1 MFIATFRC
9 LQLLLNICSY
19 LSIFIVICQCLQLL
33 SNVYSYFP
41 ICIAISQYSQLPSND
56 YSYFPIFIA
65 TFQYAQLSLN
75 IHSYFSIFIATS
87 QYSQLLLN
95 IHSYFSIFIAI
106 SQSSQLLLNVYSY
119 LSIFID
125 TCQYSQLHVNV
136 HNCMSMFIA
145 TCKAVLL
152 LIELLVSWKSPT
164 KLNGLLLQY
173 ILLVDSG
180 IEYTGLNT
188 SYTLTNLSPY
198 TQYRLVVQACTGQ
211 FSTIIIFISLCFY
224 HSLMIGT
231 VWNSSTYRQVSEVG
245 AVVKVI
251 DSHICRWGS
260 INNKSC
266 SFFIVSLS
274 KGLSLVMGRVQ
285 L

>member
-1 MFIATFRC
+1 MFISF
-9 LQLLLNICSY
+9 S
-19 LSIFIVICQCLQLL
+19 QCLQLPSDVYSYFSIFVAISQYL
-33 SNVYSYFP
+33 QLYVNVYSYFP
-41 ICIAISQYSQLPSND
+41 M
-56 YSYFPIFIA
+56 FIA

-75 IHSYFSIFIATS
+75 IHSYLPMIIATFQYLQLLFNMHSYLSIFIATS

>member
-1 MFIATFRC
+1 MWIATNIYSYLLIFIDTAQCLQLFFNIYSCLSMLIAISQCLYLYPSAYSYLPMFIATLNVYNYHLMFIATFH
-9 LQLLLNICSY
+9 
-19 LSIFIVICQCLQLL
+19 
-33 SNVYSYFP
+33 
-41 ICIAISQYSQLPSND
+41 YSQLSHNIHSHLQCLKLPSNI
-56 YSYFPIFIA
+56 Y
-65 TFQYAQLSLN
+65 
-75 IHSYFSIFIATS
+75 SYFSIFIAT
-87 QYSQLLLN
+87 
-95 IHSYFSIFIAI
+95 
-106 SQSSQLLLNVYSY
+106 
-119 LSIFID
+119 
-125 TCQYSQLHVNV
+125 CQYSQIPVNV
-136 HNCMSMFIA
+136 HSYMSIFIA
-145 TCKAVLL
+145 TCKVVLL